1 MEDYDGLE
9 DDLAESFGGENQ
21 DEVAPED
28 ILQMVMINRNK
39 KTKVSISLEDEEGDK
54 VDLVETISG
63 LIKYVEDKL
72 NDKEENQ
79 FVEQI
84 LPLMSQSVVTGLS
97 RMIGT
102 DATAFHLTNPITR
115 TAIINMMA
123 VGFLL
128 LKFVQQNDLS
138 VVTHEEP
145 VTDEEIAEI
154 EQRSQVAS
162 AAMALASTG
171 MDPKQ
176 VLQILKEQGKITDD
190 DLKKAL
196 GEETDDSDDKDND
209 D

>member
-1 MEDYDGLE
+1 MDYDGLE
-9 DDLAESFGGENQ
+9 DDLAASFGDDNQ
-21 DEVAPED
+21 EEIAPED

-39 KTKVSISLEDEEGDK
+39 KTKVSISLEDDEGDE
-54 VDLVETISG
+54 VDLVDTISG

-72 NDKEENQ
+72 KDKDENQ

-102 DATAFHLTNPITR
+102 EATAFHLTNPITR

-128 LKFVQQNDLS
+128 LKFVQENSLS

-145 VTDEEIAEI
+145 VSDEEIVEI
-154 EQRSQVAS
+154 EQRSKVAS

-176 VLQILKEQGKITDD
+176 VLQILKEQGKITDE

-196 GEETDDSDDKDND
+196 GESTDDPDDKDD
-209 D
+209 ED